1 MYIVKWKSVKKD
13 IIVVRQLKSV
23 IENTRRFSKR
33 DAKEE
38 PENVRINTASK
49 PANLHF
55 LDQ

>member
-13 IIVVRQLKSV
+13 LIVARQPKSV
-23 IENTRRFSKR
+23 IENIPRFSKR

-55 LDQ
+55 LYQ